1 MANWYYYNE
10 NGEKIGPIRGRELKQ
25 LAKEETITPE
35 TSVED
40 EKGRVALAKNV
51 TGLTFPKAVHS
62 EPTQPESDSSTIIP
76 TTQNNTSQSMSNYFY
91 FDENGYKY
99 GPFNGQKLRELAIQG
114 AITPN
119 THMETDTGQ
128 KGTAGQIPG
137 LFAAVPSQP
146 DQPVPSPAPS
156 FKDRVAAVAKKGM
169 EWSKDAYQKA
179 APQVITATEKVKN
192 MASPPA
198 PQVTADALAPS
209 EPSSGQ
215 PFKMKYERNKAYFE
229 PEVPEQS
236 TLPGII
242 LTFIGVITL
251 PIIIGFVLLPIGIL
265 LWIGAAKSNKS
276 RIVVTDAE
284 IDHVCQNRVNNLE
297 EIALKKLGIK
307 KKQVE
312 EAKPIQIADYYYGD
326 ISEDC
331 PYLEK
336 QGKDGMWRSS
346 NYNAMVFFFS
356 KDQVYGFCFRFSLLE
371 DEKLEIS
378 DECFYGDIV
387 SLSVAYKVVTRKK
400 KLGNVG
406 QLVEQVAVASNSS
419 NPLSLS
425 GLIGR
430 LLWGKN
436 KNIGVKNTGGRK
448 NETIYFGQFTLTTSA
463 RTTMEVTF
471 RTTAI
476 ETVEA
481 SINGMRNLLRDK
493 KRHLE
498 RYDTS
503 VRVENSEH

>member
-1 MANWYYYNE
+1 MAWYYYNE
-10 NGEKIGPIRGRELKQ
+10 NNQKIGPIRGKELKQ
-25 LAKEETITPE
+25 LAQAGTITPE

-40 EKGRVALAKNV
+40 ENGRTALAKNV
-51 TGLTFPKAVHS
+51 TGLTFPETVHS
-62 EPTQPESDSSTIIP
+62 DPTQPGSDSSTIIP
-76 TTQNNTSQSMSNYFY
+76 AVPNNKQPSMPNFFY

-99 GPFNGQKLRELAIQG
+99 GPFDGRQLRELAVQG
-114 AITPN
+114 AVTPN
-119 THMETDTGQ
+119 TPMETDTGQ

-179 APQVITATEKVKN
+179 APQVIAATKKVKN

-198 PQVTADALAPS
+198 PQVTADALKPS

-215 PFKMKYERNKAYFE
+215 PFKMDYKRNNAYFE
-229 PEVPEQS
+229 PEVPQLS
-236 TLPGII
+236 TSPGII
-242 LTFIGVITL
+242 CTIIGVVTL
-251 PIIIGFVLLPIGIL
+251 PLIIGFVLLPIGIG

-284 IDHVCQNRVNNLE
+284 IDHVCQNRINNLE
-297 EIALKKLGIK
+297 EIALKKLGIR

-312 EAKPIQIADYYYGD
+312 ETKPIQIADYYYGD
-326 ISEDC
+326 ISGDC

-400 KLGNVG
+400 NLGNVG
-406 QLVEQVAVASNSS
+406 QPVEQVASNSS

-425 GLIGR
+425 GLIGK

-436 KNIGVKNTGGRK
+436 KNTGGKNTGGSK

-463 RTTMEVTF
+463 STTMEVTF
-471 RTTAI
+471 NTTAI

-481 SINGMRNLLRDK
+481 SINGMRNLVRSK
-493 KRHLE
+493 KQHLE